1 MKLSVGCPG
10 NKEKVFELLKE
21 FNQLN
26 NLSANSGNY
35 INEIF
40 LALRPIESNNVFSP
54 GKDPYADLDINGLQE
69 IVIKAK
75 QSDIGV
81 RILLNSPNIDS
92 IFDKKKNQESA
103 EEYIRKLN
111 NAGIDKITTASEFI
125 LNLITDKFP
134 HFSVAISSYLKVNTK
149 ERAREFADKG
159 AARIILP
166 NDLNADYSLIKEIRN
181 SVNCEI
187 ELMANLGCLHN
198 CPYHGVHGGY
208 LDNQSR
214 LPEKERDNIDPYK
227 LDCLPKMQKYPGK
240 ITFIRPSEI
249 KKFDD
254 LGINY
259 LKIVGRQLP
268 VDWILR
274 STKAYLEMKYDGNL
288 AELLTPTY
296 AIADKIFL

>member
-26 NLSANSGNY
+26 NLSVNSGNY

-40 LALRPIESNNVFSP
+40 LALRPIESNNIFSP

-69 IVIKAK
+69 VVMKAK
-75 QSDIGV
+75 ESKIDV
-81 RILLNSPNIDS
+81 RILLNSPNIDH
-92 IFDKKKNQESA
+92 IFDEKKNRKSA

-111 NAGIDKITTASEFI
+111 NAGIDRITTASEFI
-125 LNLITDKFP
+125 LNLVTEKFP
-134 HFSVAISSYLKVNTK
+134 HFSIAISSYLKVNTK

-227 LDCLPKMQKYPGK
+227 LDCLPKMQKYPDK

-268 VDWILR
+268 VDWILK

-288 AELLTPTY
+288 AEILTPTY